1 MASEQPFFEVHQETK
16 SYKHMWAR
24 HVAQATMNY
33 DRLGTINLVQE
44 SGAGISLS
52 NLSKKTGIGQLRE
65 ATKAVTGAGYIPR
78 EEGQIDVGI
87 VGAGVAGLFAALLF
101 DWLNDHPNLKD
112 KNLKIKYDILEAAGA
127 ERLGGRLYT
136 HHFSDEEHDYY
147 DVGAMRFPNNSIMKR
162 TFQLFQYI
170 GLTPES
176 KPGLIPYYL
185 KDVLNKCPSYF
196 NDVSHKGNVWA
207 EKGKLDDPY
216 RVNEGLSPN
225 GQIPGNLLK
234 VDPNKLIT
242 EALGVFLEEVKE
254 KFKLALK
261 EKNDEKKEAGKQEAK
276 DDGQKDPLNS
286 PMAQELWDLLMKAD
300 HMSVRQFLGSGQPY
314 EHREKGPPPPKDQK
328 QPFPLGPGYNFN
340 TIEWLETMTYGTGWY
355 NQSLTEC
362 VLEELDFHTGDK
374 DNNPDTEHIQYWWC
388 VDGGAQEIAKRMAA
402 KAKKRIEFNTCVR
415 SIDAQLPLRK
425 PDEFKAMKFTP
436 MKLHTVRTD
445 PKTKKVESKDR
456 EYFAILN
463 STTLAALQR
472 MELRDAGLSWGTK
485 QAIRALG
492 YGASAKVGMKFRTAW
507 WQKKPFYIA
516 QGGVSRTDLPLRV
529 CVYPSYNIKKSE
541 GEDKWDPE
549 KPAVLLCSY
558 TWGQDAQRI
567 GSLCSNNT
575 AHDDKELK
583 RLIIHD
589 LARLHANEECT
600 FEELIEILEEQYIDH
615 HGYDWYRDE
624 HMSGAFAYFGPGQ
637 FSNMWQEI
645 IKPNSFGQLYLVGE
659 AASSHHAWI
668 VGALESVIRAV
679 YVMFQGLQNGNPKF
693 EEYSIV
699 LDLLKRAPTDKDEKY
714 EFEDIGEPLKRGGSM
729 PVGLPFHPLPE
740 EMPTTQFCTTKG
752 APLTDDPKDE
762 AENADVEMT
771 YGAAL
776 AVLSLIE
783 SFFEFR
789 PDML

>member
-1 MASEQPFFEVHQETK
+1 MASEQPFIEVHQKTQ

-24 HVAQATMNY
+24 DVARATMDY
-33 DRLGTINLVQE
+33 DLKGVVDLVNGSKANVTIPPKIN
-44 SGAGISLS
+44 
-52 NLSKKTGIGQLRE
+52 IGQLRE
-65 ATKAVTGAGYIPR
+65 VTEELTGPGYIPKAK
-78 EEGQIDVGI
+78 GQIDVGI

-101 DWLNDHPNLKD
+101 DWLNDHPNLKG
-112 KNLKIKYDILEAAGA
+112 KGLKINYDILEAAGA

-170 GLTPES
+170 GLTQES

-185 KDVLNKCPSYF
+185 RDVLNKCPSYF
-196 NDVSHKGNVWA
+196 NDVSHEGNVWA
-207 EKGKLDDPY
+207 DDKHPNDPY
-216 RVNEGLSPN
+216 KVNGGLPPN
-225 GQIPGNLLK
+225 GKIPEDLLK
-234 VDPNKLIT
+234 TDPNKLVS
-242 EALGVFLEEVKE
+242 EALGVFMKEVKE
-254 KFKLALK
+254 KFKLAIA
-261 EKNDEKKEAGKQEAK
+261 EKNGELDEGSKKDQEEVTK
-276 DDGQKDPLNS
+276 NDGPIRS
-286 PMAQELWDLLMKAD
+286 RRAQELWELLMKAD
-300 HMSVRQFLGSGQPY
+300 HMSVRQFLGSGQPH
-314 EHREKGPPPPKDQK
+314 ELRKKDTPPPQGKS

-362 VLEELDFHTGDK
+362 VLEELDFHTDDM
-374 DNNPDTEHIQYWWC
+374 DNNPATKDIQYWWC

-402 KAKKRIEFNTCVR
+402 KANKRIEYNTCVR
-415 SIDAQLPLRK
+415 SIDAQVPLRAAGK
-425 PDEFKAMKFTP
+425 YTG
-436 MKLHTVRTD
+436 MKLHTIRTD
-445 PKTKKVESKDR
+445 PKTNKVESKDR
-456 EYFAILN
+456 EYFAVLN
-463 STTLAALQR
+463 STTLGALQR

-507 WQKKPFYIA
+507 WQKEPFGIA

-529 CVYPSYNIKKSE
+529 CVYPSYNILKNE

-558 TWGQDAQRI
+558 TWGQDAQRL

-575 AHDDKELK
+575 THDDKELK

-589 LARLHANEECT
+589 LARLHAREEFP
-600 FEELIEILEEQYIDH
+600 FEELVKHLEEQYIDH

-645 IKPNSFGQLYLVGE
+645 IKPNAFGQLYLVGE

-679 YVMFQGLQNGNPKF
+679 YVMFQGLQNGNPSF
-693 EEYSIV
+693 EPYNIV
-699 LDLLKRAPTDKDEKY
+699 LELLKQAPTDKDEKY
-714 EFEDIGEPLKRGGSM
+714 EFEDIGEPLKRGGAM
-729 PVGLPFHPLPE
+729 PTGLPFHPLPE
-740 EMPTTQFCTTKG
+740 EMPTTQLRTKKG
-752 APLTDDPKDE
+752 ASLTDNPKEE
-762 AENADVEMT
+762 ANDRPVDMT

-783 SFFEFR
+783 SFFELVV
-789 PDML
+789 DKQ

>member
-1 MASEQPFFEVHQETK
+1 MASEQPFIEVHQKT
-16 SYKHMWAR
+16 SAYKHMWAR
-24 HVAQATMNY
+24 DVAQATMNY
-33 DRLGTINLVQE
+33 DLKGAIDLVKE
-44 SGAGISLS
+44 SPKVDADIP
-52 NLSKKTGIGQLRE
+52 KEIGIGQLRE
-65 ATKAVTGAGYIPR
+65 ATKEITGAGYIPR

-112 KNLKIKYDILEAAGA
+112 KKLKIKYDILEAAGA

-170 GLTPES
+170 GLTQES

-185 KDVLNKCPSYF
+185 KDVLDKCPSYV
-196 NDVSHKGNVWA
+196 NDISHTGNVWA
-207 EKGKLDDPY
+207 SKRHPDDPY
-216 RVNEGLSPN
+216 EVNKGLPCN
-225 GQIPGNLLK
+225 GKIPKELLTI
-234 VDPNKLIT
+234 DPGKLVS
-242 EALGVFLEEVKE
+242 EALGVFMKEVKE
-254 KFKLALK
+254 KFKLAIA
-261 EKNDEKKEAGKQEAK
+261 EEDDEKKKAGKQEAK
-276 DDGQKDPLNS
+276 DSEKKEAPRS
-286 PMAQELWDLLMKAD
+286 PRAQELWDLLMRAD
-300 HMSVRQFLGSGQPY
+300 HMSVRQFLGSG
-314 EHREKGPPPPKDQK
+314 
-328 QPFPLGPGYNFN
+328 
-340 TIEWLETMTYGTGWY
+340 TGWY
-355 NQSLTEC
+355 DQSLTEC
-362 VLEELDFHTGDK
+362 VLEELDFHTDDMDK
-374 DNNPDTEHIQYWWC
+374 NPATEGNQYWWC

-402 KAKKRIEFNTCVR
+402 KAKKRVEYNTCVR
-415 SIDAQLPLRK
+415 SIDAQVSLRK
-425 PDEFKAMKFTP
+425 ADKFTA

-472 MELRDAGLSWGTK
+472 MELRNAGLSWGTK

-507 WQKKPFYIA
+507 WQKDPFGIK

-529 CVYPSYNIKKSE
+529 CVYPSYNIEENE
-541 GEDKWDPE
+541 GPDKWDPE

-558 TWGQDAQRI
+558 TWGQDAQRL
-567 GSLCSNNT
+567 GSLCANNT

-589 LARLHANEECT
+589 LARLHAREEFP
-600 FEELIEILEEQYIDH
+600 FEKLVEHLEEQYIDH

-693 EEYSIV
+693 EEYRIV
-699 LDLLKRAPTDKDEKY
+699 LDLLKQAPTDKDEKY
-714 EFEDIGEPLKRGGSM
+714 EFEDIGEPLKRGGAM
-729 PVGLPFHPLPE
+729 PTGLPFHPLPE
-740 EMPTTQFCTTKG
+740 EMPTTQFCATKD
-752 APLTDDPKDE
+752 APLTGNPTDE
-762 AENADVEMT
+762 AKHKEVEMT

-783 SFFEFR
+783 SFFELGV
-789 PDML
+789 DKQ